1 MRSWLATFFLGFG
14 LILTPAAP
22 AAAADWT
29 TPAEA
34 AQFRTTPSYADTLAY
49 LKRLEEA
56 APGKIKLQTFGV
68 SPQGR
73 PMVAVIAN
81 ADGIFTPDGARA
93 ANMPVVLVQ
102 AGIHPGEIEGKDAGL
117 LLLRDFAVA
126 GKIPHLLDHVVLV
139 FIPVFSVD
147 GHENSSP
154 YNRINQNGP
163 DSMGFRG
170 QSQYL
175 NLNRDYIKADA
186 PEMRAW
192 LALWHHW
199 RPDFLT
205 DIHTTDGADYQY
217 DLTWYLEEPGK
228 LDPASSDWQQ
238 KAMAAVIPAYE
249 KRGHLA
255 SIYLEFQDGK
265 DPRQGIV
272 NFGSGPRFS
281 TGYAALQNRPALL
294 IETHM
299 LKPYAARVRAAYDLV
314 ALMLE
319 HIGRNP
325 AALIAA
331 TAKADA
337 DTVARAGDA
346 NARIAL
352 TFKPDPVSTS
362 FALKGYAFD
371 QSRSEISGTG
381 WIQYDPGKPV
391 TLEIPNRNRLLPDI
405 SIVPPAAYVVPAQ
418 WTDVIERLKAHGLAY
433 RRLDCAV
440 AIDAQGYQLAD
451 PKWTS
456 QPFEGHLMLRDVQAT
471 SVSRHEILPSGSVI
485 VPLDQAGANVAIELL
500 EPDAPDSLL
509 RWGMLD
515 AIFEIKEYGEPRV
528 LEKLAREMLAKDP
541 ALKAVFEQKLRDDA
555 AFAASPQ
562 ARLNFF
568 FQRSP
573 WYTVQRAGAYPVLR
587 LDAAALE
594 AMSASIAGK
603 ACPVPGVDS
612 AYRSLR

>member
-1 MRSWLATFFLGFG
+1 MRPWLLIFLLSLGLATQ
-14 LILTPAAP
+14 

-29 TPAEA
+29 TPAEVA
-34 AQFRTTPSYADTLAY
+34 GFRTTPSYADTLAY

-56 APGKIKLQTFGV
+56 APGKIKLQTFGI

-73 PMVAVIAN
+73 PMMAVIAN
-81 ADGIFTPDGARA
+81 ANGIFTPDGARA
-93 ANMPVVLVQ
+93 AKLPVVLVQ

-117 LLLRDFAVA
+117 MLLRDFAVA

-175 NLNRDYIKADA
+175 NLNRDYVKADT

-192 LALWHHW
+192 LTLWRHW

-217 DLTWYLEEPGK
+217 DLTWYLEDPNK
-228 LDPASSDWQQ
+228 LDAAVSGWQQ
-238 KAMAAVIPAYE
+238 RAMAAVVPAYE

-255 SIYLEFQDGK
+255 SIYLEFKDGK

-299 LKPYAARVRAAYDLV
+299 LKSYAVRVRAAYDLV
-314 ALMLE
+314 ALLLE
-319 HIGRNP
+319 HIGRDP
-325 AALIAA
+325 AALLGA

-337 DTVARAGDA
+337 DTVARAKSLS
-346 NARIAL
+346 ARVPL
-352 TFKPDPVSTS
+352 TFKQDPGSTS
-362 FALKGYAFD
+362 YALKGYAFR
-371 QSRSEISGTG
+371 QSPSDVSASS
-381 WIQYDPGKPV
+381 WIQYDPAKPV
-391 TLEIPNRNRLLPDI
+391 TTEIPNWNRLQPDV
-405 SIVPPAAYVVPAQ
+405 SIAPPAAYAIPAQ
-418 WTDVIERLKAHGLAY
+418 WTDVIARLRDHGIAY
-433 RRLDCAV
+433 RRLDCAA
-440 AIDAQGYQLAD
+440 AIDADGYQLSD
-451 PKWTS
+451 PKWAS
-456 QPFEGHLMLRDVQAT
+456 QPFEGHLMLRSVAVNP
-471 SVSRHEILPSGSVI
+471 VSRHETLPAGSVI
-485 VPLDQAGANVAIELL
+485 VPLDQPAANVAMELL

-528 LEKLAREMLAKDP
+528 LEKLARDMLAKDP
-541 ALKAVFEQKLRDDA
+541 ALKAEFERKLRDDA
-555 AFAASPQ
+555 AFAANSQ

-573 WYTVQRAGAYPVLR
+573 WYNVQRVGAYPVLR
-587 LDAAALE
+587 LDAKMRDALLPP
-594 AMSASIAGK
+594 IAGK
-603 ACPVPGVDS
+603 SCPVPDVDS
-612 AYRSLR
+612 AYRDQR

>member
-1 MRSWLATFFLGFG
+1 MRSWLLIVFLSFP
-14 LILTPAAP
+14 LAAP

-34 AQFRTTPSYADTLAY
+34 AGFRTTPSYADTLAY

-56 APGKIKLQTFGV
+56 APGRIQLQTFGI

-81 ADGIFTPDGARA
+81 ANGVFTPEGARA
-93 ANMPVVLVQ
+93 AKLPVVLVQ

-117 LLLRDFAVA
+117 MLLRDFAVT
-126 GKIPHLLDHVVLV
+126 GKSPHLLDHEVLV

-175 NLNRDYIKADA
+175 NLNRDYIKADTA
-186 PEMRAW
+186 EMRAW
-192 LALWHHW
+192 LSLWRHW

-217 DLTWYLEEPGK
+217 DLTWYLEDPNK
-228 LDPASSDWQQ
+228 LDAAVSDWQQ
-238 KAMAAVIPAYE
+238 KAMAAIIPAYE

-255 SIYLEFQDGK
+255 SIYLEFKDGK

-299 LKPYAARVRAAYDLV
+299 MKPYAVRVRAAYDLV
-314 ALMLE
+314 ALLLE
-319 HIGRNP
+319 HIGRDP
-325 AALIAA
+325 AALLAA

-337 DTVARAGDA
+337 DTIARGKIAA
-346 NARIAL
+346 APVAL
-352 TFKPDPVSTS
+352 TFKPDLVSTRYT
-362 FALKGYAFD
+362 LKGYAFR
-371 QSRSEISGTG
+371 QSPSDVSASG
-381 WIQYDPGKPV
+381 WIQYDPAKPA
-391 TLEIPNRNRLLPDI
+391 TIEIPNWNRLLPDVLI
-405 SIVPPAAYVVPAQ
+405 APPAAYAVPAQ
-418 WTDVIERLKAHGLAY
+418 WTDVVARLRDHGIVF

-440 AIDAQGYQLAD
+440 TVDAEGYQLGD
-451 PKWTS
+451 PKWAT
-456 QPFEGHLMLRDVQAT
+456 QPFEGHLMLRSVTT
-471 SVSRHEILPSGSVI
+471 SPVSRHETLPAGSVI
-485 VPLDQAGANVAIELL
+485 VPLDQPAANVAIELL

-509 RWGMLD
+509 RWGILD

-528 LEKLAREMLAKDP
+528 VEKLARDMLAKDP
-541 ALKAVFEQKLRDDA
+541 ALKAEFERKLKDDA
-555 AFAASPQ
+555 VFAGSPQ

-568 FQRSP
+568 FQRSL
-573 WYTVQRAGAYPVLR
+573 WYSVQRAGAYPVLR
-587 LDAAALE
+587 LDAKMRDILSAAV
-594 AMSASIAGK
+594 AGK
-603 ACPVPGVDS
+603 SCPVPEVDS
-612 AYRSLR
+612 AYRDPR